1 MSYADDAKRRME
13 LRRKLGDHA
22 VSSIQER
29 ATKNMYLQA
38 ACSDILRR
46 VRSLRVSAGNIS
58 GQLWVK

>member
-1 MSYADDAKRRME
+1 ME